1 VASASANSVNG
12 FGTQLYFRGG
22 RQADGSFV
30 TTKFLVLAYLPLI
43 PLASFRVNDLRSA
56 AGARTSSQTATAAQP
71 VRLDL
76 LQTIAGVAVLLA
88 CLAILAAWT
97 AFAG

>member
-12 FGTQLYFRGG
+12 FGTQLYFKGG
-22 RQADGSFV
+22 QQADGSFV

-43 PLASFRVNDLRSA
+43 PLASFRVSDLRSA
-56 AGARTSSQTATAAQP
+56 AGARTSSQTATVAQP

-76 LQTIAGVAVLLA
+76 FQAVLGVAVLVATLA
-88 CLAILAAWT
+88 ALAAWT
-97 AFAG
+97 AVAG